1 MAAGGY
7 AERPA
12 GTLRTLRLQTTRL
25 LSAFN
30 KSGAVDAAGAA
41 AQIAMAHQLPM
52 AMICRV
58 LDAPRSTVYARRVRT
73 DPPVRP
79 GPATSISD
87 PDLLGLIRQVL
98 VASPF
103 AGEGYRKVRARLR
116 REHQVQVSG
125 KRVLRLL
132 RQEGLL
138 APQRVRG
145 RRKPRPH
152 DGTIIPEAPNQ
163 RWGTDATMA
172 WTRSDG
178 WVWVFVVVDY
188 YTAEAWAHVAKVGD
202 RFAALQP
209 VYDAVIDRWGRLE
222 ADIARGL
229 QLRHDWGP
237 QYRSGHFQG
246 SIAWLGIADDAA
258 FLGEPE
264 TNGCAERWIR
274 TLKEQCLW
282 SELHDTID
290 QLRQAVAGFVDRYN
304 TSWLI
309 QRHGHQTP
317 KEAYQ
322 AAQAPAAA

>member
-1 MAAGGY
+1 M
-7 AERPA
+7 ER
-12 GTLRTLRLQTTRL
+12 
-25 LSAFN
+25 
-30 KSGAVDAAGAA
+30 
-41 AQIAMAHQLPM
+41 QLPV
-52 AMICRV
+52 AVVCRV
-58 LDAPRSTVYARRVRT
+58 LDAPRSTVYARRARK
-73 DPPVRP
+73 DPLVRP
-79 GPATSISD
+79 GPATAISD
-87 PDLLGLIRQVL
+87 HDLLGLIHQVL
-98 VASPF
+98 AVSPF

-116 REHQVQVSG
+116 RQHGIRVSG

-132 RQEGLL
+132 RGAGLL

-152 DGTIIPEAPNQ
+152 DGTIIPAAPNQ

-172 WTRSDG
+172 WTRVDG
-178 WVWVFVVVDY
+178 WVWVFCVVDH

-209 VYDAVIDRWGRLE
+209 VYDAVIDRWGALGP
-222 ADIARGL
+222 DVARGL
-229 QLRHDWGP
+229 SLRHDWGP
-237 QYRSGHFQG
+237 QYRSAHFLG

-282 SELHDTID
+282 AELHNTID
-290 QLRQAVAGFVDRYN
+290 ELRQAVAGFVDRYN
-304 TSWLI
+304 SSWLI
-309 QRHGHQTP
+309 QRHGHLTP

-322 AAQAPAAA
+322 AAQSAPAA